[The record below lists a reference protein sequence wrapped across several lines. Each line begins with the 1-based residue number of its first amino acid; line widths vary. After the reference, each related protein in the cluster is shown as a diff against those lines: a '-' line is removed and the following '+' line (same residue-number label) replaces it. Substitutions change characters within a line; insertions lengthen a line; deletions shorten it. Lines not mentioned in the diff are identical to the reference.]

1 MYPFPPNKAAC
12 YVSSLLHM
20 ALERGDLAE
29 AIAKARKLV
38 ELYQVGQWKNKCA
51 CIYKHKKQIYSR
63 CTEKGEN

>member
-1 MYPFPPNKAAC
+1 MYRFPPNKAAC

-38 ELYQVGQWKNKCA
+38 ELYQVGQLKNK
-51 CIYKHKKQIYSR
+51 
-63 CTEKGEN
+63 

>member
-1 MYPFPPNKAAC
+1 MLFIPVVSIISILFFLEAAC

-38 ELYQVGQWKNKCA
+38 ELYQVGQLKNK
-51 CIYKHKKQIYSR
+51 
-63 CTEKGEN
+63 

>member
-1 MYPFPPNKAAC
+1 MYRFPPNKAAC

-38 ELYQVGQWKNKCA
+38 ELYQVGQLKNKRA
-51 CIYKHKKQIYSR
+51 CIYKHKNKYTVGAQKR
-63 CTEKGEN
+63 GGN